1 MESAFEAYRAWPPA
15 FPALV
20 ALLILLGLARHL
32 RRTRLGIRREW
43 RGDSTGG
50 LASFSDGPW
59 EGSSDAEPSAT
70 NGHSVTG
77 NHPQMPPAIWFI
89 PPEPVEPAASS
100 LASAA
105 WILAVAAMFPL
116 LGMLPAIALLVISIL
131 LLTKKN
137 PLLHDRRVGKAGLV
151 LSLLSIAF
159 GLVILAGLFN
169 RIRTEYAA
177 SAVAT
182 QPTTSA
188 AAEDQIVTTGSA
200 SPSSTLIDNLET
212 DFQEA
217 QNNHKIAVDDTQN
230 IEDTHERAPRI
241 LFFAVLAIAI
251 ILHEIGHG
259 VAAFWSGD
267 PTARERGRF
276 SLNPLRH
283 VDIVGSVI
291 LPLALTLM
299 NSPAILGWAKPVPV
313 QPALFRHYRRGYLA
327 VTLAG
332 VSLNL
337 MIAFASAYL
346 IAVLLNVFFWLHP
359 EAAVVNLID
368 PVVSV
373 DIRGVPHAV
382 VWVLA
387 FNLCKAGVWINAI
400 LAGFNLLPVPPLDG
414 FGVLRALAPRRL
426 AVPLNK
432 LSGLGLIILYFL
444 IATGTLSILLSPAI
458 KLTLILLMIAT
469 LLCSGSPLS
478 SNLILSP

>member
-1 MESAFEAYRAWPPA
+1 MEWVFETYHAWPPA
-15 FPALV
+15 FPAMV
-20 ALLILLGLARHL
+20 ALLILLGVSTYRRWAR
-32 RRTRLGIRREW
+32 TGVGYGW
-43 RGDSTGG
+43 RGG
-50 LASFSDGPW
+50 LAAGLAYWNEWPQ
-59 EGSSDAEPSAT
+59 EGSPDVEPPASEGLSAA
-70 NGHSVTG
+70 G

-89 PPEPVEPAASS
+89 PPEPVEPVASS

-105 WILAVAAMFPL
+105 WIIAVAAMFPL
-116 LGMLPAIALLVISIL
+116 VGMLPAIALLVISIL

-151 LSLLSIAF
+151 LSLISLAL
-159 GLVILAGLFN
+159 GLIILTGLFN
-169 RIRTEYAA
+169 RFRAEYAA

-188 AAEDQIVTTGSA
+188 AAEEQIATTDPTM
-200 SPSSTLIDNLET
+200 PSSALSDNVEV
-212 DFQEA
+212 DPQEA
-217 QNNHKIAVDDTQN
+217 QDDHEIAIAANDTPN
-230 IEDTHERAPRI
+230 EGTPERVPRI

-346 IAVLLNVFFWLHP
+346 MAVLLNVFFWLHP
-359 EAAVVNLID
+359 EAVVINLID
-368 PVVSV
+368 SV
-373 DIRGVPHAV
+373 ASVEIEGVPHAFG
-382 VWVLA
+382 WAMA

-432 LSGLGLIILYFL
+432 LSGLGLIILYLL
-444 IATGTLSILLSPAI
+444 IATGTLSILLAPAI
-458 KLTLILLMIAT
+458 KLTLILLVIAT
-469 LLCSGSPLS
+469 QLR
-478 SNLILSP
+478 

>member
-1 MESAFEAYRAWPPA
+1 MEWVFETYHAWPLA
-15 FPALV
+15 FTATMT
-20 ALLILLGLARHL
+20 LLILLGLSRC
-32 RRTRLGIRREW
+32 RRWAGLGVW
-43 RGDSTGG
+43 NGCRGNSVDG
-50 LASFSDGPW
+50 LAYCSESPQDGSP
-59 EGSSDAEPSAT
+59 EAEPPVSESLSTA
-70 NGHSVTG
+70 GI
-77 NHPQMPPAIWFI
+77 HPQMPPAIWFI
-89 PPEPVEPAASS
+89 PPEPVEPVASS

-105 WILAVAAMFPL
+105 WIIAVAAMFPL
-116 LGMLPAIALLVISIL
+116 VGMLPAIALLVISIL
-131 LLTKKN
+131 LLAKKN

-188 AAEDQIVTTGSA
+188 AAEEKIATTDSTISSSA
-200 SPSSTLIDNLET
+200 PSDNVET
-212 DFQEA
+212 DLQEV
-217 QNNHKIAVDDTQN
+217 QDDYEIAANDAQN
-230 IEDTHERAPRI
+230 IENTHEHAPRI

-283 VDIVGSVI
+283 VDIVGSII
-291 LPLALTLM
+291 LPLVLTLM
-299 NSPAILGWAKPVPV
+299 NSPAIFGWAKPVPV

-332 VSLNL
+332 VSLNV

-346 IAVLLNVFFWLHP
+346 MAALLNVFFWLHP
-359 EAAVVNLID
+359 EAAVAHLID

-373 DIRGVPHAV
+373 GINGVSHGV
-382 VWVLA
+382 TWVMA

-444 IATGTLSILLSPAI
+444 IATGTLSILLAPAI
-458 KLTLILLMIAT
+458 KLTCILLMIAT
-469 LLCSGSPLS
+469 QLY
-478 SNLILSP
+478 